1 MKIAYLLVAGLI
13 SGCSI
18 LVPVKPPKWPDA
30 PPELVEKCKSLQ
42 QIESKD
48 NVAITEML
56 KVIVANYTL
65 YYQCSNKVDGWN
77 EWYHDQ
83 KKIYETIK

>member
-1 MKIAYLLVAGLI
+1 MKYLVLSVALLI

-30 PPELVEKCKSLQ
+30 PVELVDKCKSLQ
-42 QIESKD
+42 TISAQDS
-48 NVAITEML
+48 VAITEML
-56 KVIVANYTL
+56 KVIVNNYTL

-77 EWYHDQ
+77 DWYNEQ
-83 KKIYETIK
+83 KKIYEQLK